1 MLRRVSVVEA
11 VASLRLPG
19 DFEKLWAGVTISA
32 VGSQVTVLAVPLTAV
47 LLLGAGP
54 VETGALIAARMAPMV
69 LLGLFVGALVD
80 RMPRRPVLVV
90 ADFGRAVL
98 LGFIPLLSLAGLLRM
113 EALYAVSALVGVMT
127 VFFEKAIGL
136 RATLLVGAIGVFLD
150 FGWVLFSP
158 VRLSLGVCPVASSS
172 PARQMALAAQS
183 PPISP
188 AAATAWPCSITMRPA
203 SSARLPT

>member
-54 VETGALIAARMAPMV
+54 VETGVLIAARMAPMV

-98 LGFIPLLSLAGLLRM
+98 LGFIPLLSLARLLRM
-113 EALYAVSALVGVMT
+113 EVLYAVSALVGVMT
-127 VFFEKAIGL
+127 VFFEKRSGCEQPYSSKRLACSWNSDGCCS
-136 RATLLVGAIGVFLD
+136 RPCGYPWEGV
-150 FGWVLFSP
+150 P
-158 VRLSLGVCPVASSS
+158 
-172 PARQMALAAQS
+172 
-183 PPISP
+183 
-188 AAATAWPCSITMRPA
+188 
-203 SSARLPT
+203 